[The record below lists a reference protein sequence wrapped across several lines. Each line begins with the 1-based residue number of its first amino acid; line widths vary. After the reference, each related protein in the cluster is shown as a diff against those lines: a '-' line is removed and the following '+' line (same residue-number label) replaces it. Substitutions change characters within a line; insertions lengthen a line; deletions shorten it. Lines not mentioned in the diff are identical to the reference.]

1 MRRHTD
7 QAYLLRIWRD
17 RTEAPLRATLT
28 SVATPHLR
36 RHFANLDE
44 LQSFLLAQTSPAQ
57 PRDAEEVQHT
67 QTTDIEHCTPEQA
80 QPEDPNETTLS

>member
-1 MRRHTD
+1 MRRHTE

-17 RTEAPLRATLT
+17 RAEAPLRATLT

-44 LQSFLLAQTSPAQ
+44 LQSFLIAQSGPAQ
-57 PRDAEEVQHT
+57 PSDAEQEQHT
-67 QTTDIEHCTPEQA
+67 PAHADDHYTPDQA